1 MDTFDWIFIVTG
13 FIFFVLMII
22 AFILMSKEKFR
33 VLQKVGGIGFSV
45 LLIPLTIIL
54 IDYII
59 VGKGFRLIIF
69 TSLIIVY
76 LITELLLDL
85 VFKIEFRSKPAL
97 HIPYIILEYAAC
109 FSYVFGTLDLDRTI
123 GWIMSGFFWTML
135 IVLIYYLIKQ
145 GINKRKTQSNENQRQ
160 P

>member
-1 MDTFDWIFIVTG
+1 MDGFDWTFIVTG

-22 AFILMSKEKFR
+22 VFILMIKENYSL
-33 VLQKVGGIGFSV
+33 LQKVGGIGFSV
-45 LLIPLTIIL
+45 LLVPLFIIL

-59 VGKGFRLIIF
+59 VGRGFRLILF
-69 TSLIIVY
+69 TSLIIAY

-97 HIPYIILEYAAC
+97 HIPYIVLEYAAC

-145 GINKRKTQSNENQRQ
+145 GINKRKIKPSRQ
-160 P
+160 D